1 MKSGRIAAALAG
13 ALLVSA
19 GAASAGAAGGYGLN
33 TVRQG
38 TTHEAIYCLAAQ
50 GGERLAVGVPNLLF
64 TSADAGATWQRVTE
78 IQSES
83 AFLGCK
89 LQGPVAMVV
98 GQQGVMLRRDADGWK
113 KVDSGTDARLF
124 SIDMNAAG
132 QAIAVGAFG
141 TILVSD
147 DAGKTWHKSVMDWA
161 RTNDEGFEPHVYAA
175 SIDASG
181 AMTVVGEFEI
191 ILRSTDGGASWDV
204 VHKGEAS
211 LFDLRI
217 DAKGV
222 GYAVGQKGR
231 VLRTRDN
238 GLTWDAVE
246 SGTQTNLLGIAQGAD
261 GTVLVTGIRAM
272 LTGTDSGNSL
282 TAVDAG
288 DIDTTWYQ
296 PAIAAGKGSWIVG
309 GHTGRIVSVGTN

>member
-1 MKSGRIAAALAG
+1 MAVRAG
-13 ALLVSA
+13 
-19 GAASAGAAGGYGLN
+19 
-33 TVRQG
+33 
-38 TTHEAIYCLAAQ
+38 
-50 GGERLAVGVPNLLF
+50 
-64 TSADAGATWQRVTE
+64 TS
-78 IQSES
+78 
-83 AFLGCK
+83 
-89 LQGPVAMVV
+89 
-98 GQQGVMLRRDADGWK
+98 
-113 KVDSGTDARLF
+113 
-124 SIDMNAAG
+124 
-132 QAIAVGAFG
+132 
-141 TILVSD
+141 
-147 DAGKTWHKSVMDWA
+147 
-161 RTNDEGFEPHVYAA
+161 
-175 SIDASG
+175 
-181 AMTVVGEFEI
+181 
-191 ILRSTDGGASWDV
+191 
-204 VHKGEAS
+204 S

>member
-1 MKSGRIAAALAG
+1 
-13 ALLVSA
+13 
-19 GAASAGAAGGYGLN
+19 
-33 TVRQG
+33 
-38 TTHEAIYCLAAQ
+38 
-50 GGERLAVGVPNLLF
+50 
-64 TSADAGATWQRVTE
+64 
-78 IQSES
+78 
-83 AFLGCK
+83 
-89 LQGPVAMVV
+89 
-98 GQQGVMLRRDADGWK
+98 
-113 KVDSGTDARLF
+113 

-147 DAGKTWHKSVMDWA
+147 DAGKTWRKSVMDWA

-191 ILRSTDGGASWDV
+191 ILRSTDGGASWEV

-238 GLTWDAVE
+238 GLTWETVE
-246 SGTQTNLLGIAQGAD
+246 SGTQTNLLGIAQGDD

-272 LTGTDSGNSL
+272 LTGSDSSGSL

-296 PAIAAGKGSWIVG
+296 PAIAAGKGGWIVG